1 MRTPDHA
8 QVKLNR
14 TISLPMLIFY
24 GVGVTIGAGI
34 FALIGELVG
43 LAGHQAPLAFL
54 LAGIIAGVTGVSYA
68 KLSSIYP
75 RAGGEAV
82 YVNIGMGPFWGRVV
96 GLGVTA
102 TAIISSAVVA
112 LAFAGYFQ
120 QLLHLPTP
128 LITSIVIL
136 TLAGIA
142 WFGVRE
148 SVLFAAA
155 ITLLEIGALI
165 VIGSLGA
172 ANLMDMNAVV
182 QSLNPLAENADLI
195 AITSAAM
202 IAFFAF
208 IGFEDIVN
216 MAEETKDPEKNV
228 PRAILVTLVLTI
240 IVYMLVALV
249 AVTSIEQHTLAAS
262 RAPLADLYTAVSGR
276 DGALIALIAA
286 IAMVNG
292 ILVQVVM
299 ASRML
304 YGMAQEKLVPGFFG
318 VLDPKRQTPLYATW
332 FVAGLTILLALSFP
346 LVHLAQAT
354 SAIIL
359 FVFSLVN
366 FSLWRL
372 GGRTET
378 PTLLRKWRWWGL
390 SGTVICA
397 GLLLGE
403 AIKLI

>member
-1 MRTPDHA
+1 MRTPENA
-8 QVKLNR
+8 QIKLKR
-14 TISLPMLIFY
+14 TLSLPMLVFY

-34 FALIGELVG
+34 FALIGEIVG
-43 LAGHQAPLAFL
+43 LAGQQAPLAFL
-54 LAGIIAGVTGVSYA
+54 LAGIIAAATGLSYA
-68 KLSSIYP
+68 KLAAVYP

-82 YVNIGMGPFWGRVV
+82 FVNIGIGSFWGRVV

-128 LITSIVIL
+128 LITSVVIL

-148 SVLFAAA
+148 SVIFAAI
-155 ITLLEIGALI
+155 ITLLEIGTLV
-165 VIGSLGA
+165 VIGFMGA
-172 ANLMDMNAVV
+172 PNLNDIGFLA
-182 QSLNPLAENADLI
+182 QSLNPFAVNANMV
-195 AITSAAM
+195 AVSTAAM

-208 IGFEDIVN
+208 IGFEDIEN
-216 MAEETKDPEKNV
+216 MAEETKDAHKNV
-228 PRAILVTLVLTI
+228 PRAILLTLVITV

-249 AVTSIEQHTLAAS
+249 AVTSMDQAQLAGS
-262 RAPLADLYTAVSGR
+262 KAPIADLFTALTGQSG
-276 DGALIALIAA
+276 APIAVIAT

-292 ILVQVVM
+292 ILVQIIM
-299 ASRML
+299 ASRVL
-304 YGMAQEKLVPGFFG
+304 YGMAQEKLVPGIFG
-318 VLDPKRQTPLYATW
+318 LLDAKRQTPLFSTW
-332 FVAGLTILLALSFP
+332 FVAGLTTILAVSFP

-366 FSLWRL
+366 FSLWRIARRKDAPASLRNWQWL
-372 GGRTET
+372 GLFGA
-378 PTLLRKWRWWGL
+378 LI
-390 SGTVICA
+390 SA
-397 GLLLGE
+397 GLLLSE
-403 AIKLI
+403 ALKLV